1 MNITI
6 SYFENSD
13 NILFYFIIMPL
24 YLCLLLITLLNSIPL
39 YYLLIDIVIGIMLI
53 ASRFIKPYEIEI
65 KKVWE
70 YARRE
75 R

>member
-13 NILFYFIIMPL
+13 SILFYFIIIPL
-24 YLCLLLITLLNSIPL
+24 YLCLLAITFLNSIPI

-53 ASRFIKPYEIEI
+53 ASRFIKPYEA
-65 KKVWE
+65 KK
-70 YARRE
+70 
-75 R
+75 

>member
-6 SYFENSD
+6 SYFENAD
-13 NILFYFIIMPL
+13 NILFYFVIIPL
-24 YLCLLLITLLNSIPL
+24 YLCLIAITLLNSIPI

-70 YARRE
+70 YAGRE

>member
-6 SYFENSD
+6 NYFEKNSD
-13 NILFYFIIMPL
+13 NILFYFVIIPF
-24 YLCLLLITLLNSIPL
+24 YLCLIAITLLNSIPI

-70 YARRE
+70 YARR
-75 R
+75 

>member
-24 YLCLLLITLLNSIPL
+24 YLCLLAITLLNSIPI
-39 YYLLIDIVIGIMLI
+39 YYLLIDIVIGIMLV
-53 ASRFIKPYEIEI
+53 ASRFIKPYEA
-65 KKVWE
+65 KKWE
-70 YARRE
+70 YARKR
-75 R
+75 

>member
-6 SYFENSD
+6 SYFEKNSD
-13 NILFYFIIMPL
+13 NILFYFVIMPL
-24 YLCLLLITLLNSIPL
+24 YLCLLAITLLNSIPI

-53 ASRFIKPYEIEI
+53 ASRFIKPYEIE

-70 YARRE
+70 YAGRE